1 MYLYININI
10 YICIYIYIETYI
22 YIYAYIYLF
31 NRHEVLTRKL
41 EKTPFSYLPIV
52 IFSVQVTCFEFLI

>member
-1 MYLYININI
+1 MYIYLYKNIHI
-10 YICIYIYIETYI
+10 YICI
-22 YIYAYIYLF
+22 YIYLF

-41 EKTPFSYLPIV
+41 EKNPFSYLPIV